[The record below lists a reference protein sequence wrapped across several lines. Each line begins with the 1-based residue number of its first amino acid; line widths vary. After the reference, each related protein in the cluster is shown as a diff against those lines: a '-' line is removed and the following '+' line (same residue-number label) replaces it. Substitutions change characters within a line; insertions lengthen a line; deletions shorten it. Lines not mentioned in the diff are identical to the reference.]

1 MTFFEFLMVLV
12 GLVGAIAISVILTY
26 LGHITRNWHLVK
38 NPTLFLL
45 LAFWLIFN
53 VIGHLSGIWAYRFVD
68 LEMTFSVF
76 VVIAPV
82 IFFTLAVTTL
92 IPSKVKD
99 DDEIDLDVIYFA
111 SSRGVFCF
119 LALHE
124 SAALGADYLPG
135 VTGAPP
141 ALFMLVMIA
150 IFLICMTTKNKTV
163 HLALV
168 LLVIASQAIPPFLPN
183 LPG

>member
-12 GLVGAIAISVILTY
+12 GLVGAIAISVILIY
-26 LGHITRNWHLVK
+26 LGYITRNWHLVK
-38 NPTLFLL
+38 NPALFLM
-45 LAFWLIFN
+45 LAVWLIFN
-53 VIGHLSGIWAYRFVD
+53 VIGHLSGIWAYRFVN
-68 LEMTFSVF
+68 LELTFSVF

-92 IPSKVKD
+92 VPDRMKD
-99 DDEIDLDVIYFA
+99 HDEIDLDLVYFA

-124 SAALGADYLPG
+124 AAALGADYLPG

-141 ALFMLVMIA
+141 AYFMLLMIF
-150 IFLICMTTKNKTV
+150 IFLIGMTTKHKGV
-163 HLALV
+163 HCAL
-168 LLVIASQAIPPFLPN
+168 LLLLIAVQAIPAI
-183 LPG
+183 LPGLPL

>member
-26 LGHITRNWHLVK
+26 LGHITRNWHHVN
-38 NPTLFLL
+38 NPSLFLL

-68 LEMTFSVF
+68 LQMSFSVF

-92 IPSKVKD
+92 IPSSVKD
-99 DDEIDLDVIYFA
+99 HEAIDLDVVYFS
-111 SSRGVFCF
+111 SSRSVFFF

-124 SAALGADYLPG
+124 TAALAADYLPG

-141 ALFMLVMIA
+141 ASFMLAMI
-150 IFLICMTTKNKTV
+150 IVFLLGMTTKDRRA
-163 HLALV
+163 HYGLL
-168 LLVIASQAIPPFLPN
+168 LLVIAVQVVPMVLPN
-183 LPG
+183 S

>member
-12 GLVGAIAISVILTY
+12 GLVGAIAISVILIY

-38 NPTLFLL
+38 NPALFLM

-68 LEMTFSVF
+68 MEMTSSVF
-76 VVIAPV
+76 ILVAPV

-92 IPSKVKD
+92 VPSTVKD
-99 DDEIDLDVIYFA
+99 NEEIDLELVYF
-111 SSRGVFCF
+111 STSRSVFCF

-124 SAALGADYLPG
+124 SAALAADFLPG

-141 ALFMLVMIA
+141 ALFMLLMIV
-150 IFLICMTTKNKTV
+150 IFLIGMTTQHKGV
-163 HLALV
+163 HYGLLT
-168 LLVIASQAIPPFLPN
+168 LVIASQALPAI
-183 LPG
+183 LPSA

>member
-26 LGHITRNWHLVK
+26 LGHITRNWEQVK
-38 NPTLFLL
+38 NPALFLL

-53 VIGHLSGIWAYRFVD
+53 VIGHISGIWAYRFVN
-68 LEMTFSVF
+68 LELTFSVF

-92 IPSKVKD
+92 VPSRLKD
-99 DDEIDLDVIYFA
+99 HEEVDLDVVYFS
-111 SSRGVFCF
+111 SSRSVFF
-119 LALHE
+119 YLVLHE

-135 VTGAPP
+135 VVGAPP
-141 ALFMLVMIA
+141 AVFMLMMIA
-150 IFLICMTTKNKTV
+150 IFLIGMTTKHKVV
-163 HLALV
+163 HCILI
-168 LLVIASQAIPPFLPN
+168 LLVIAIQAVPVFV
-183 LPG
+183 